1 MSVKNEIRMMV
12 IKIIFFIL
20 GFLAAVFNIAGY
32 YPLIPGWYCATI
44 KDMKKGRIFSIT
56 GLLLGAGFFMPSG
69 RMLKYILLIMM
80 IHISIGAYSMINK
93 RARRVVAG
101 AIIFVLTLTINII
114 RYRWIFYDTRYLIYG
129 ISEALIAF
137 GIYIFMSKFVSM
149 AFLLIE
155 REAEYEKPIVPQDKR
170 VVCLVTALGGLSTAF
185 KGIGGSRFFDEYEQ
199 EDNLKSEV
207 TGILCATCDGC
218 EVCWNKNQAI
228 LSGEINSMIKAVI
241 RHEKKDTIIDNSYVQ
256 RCKKYPKMVEEAINA
271 FGRMEVNKAW
281 YKRLL
286 DNRTVIAQQLDAM
299 TKVLENWSYDRQN
312 IDITKQ
318 FARAKIKREALE
330 CGIYVSEIHF
340 YKTKEERIIIT
351 SWIKS
356 ENGGVPV
363 KEFLR
368 CCEKITG
375 LRLRL
380 QKECKGILAQEMTEV
395 TIYED
400 VKYYVLTGFSG
411 QKKNTSM
418 VSGDNFSMFDT
429 DEGAYHI
436 CLSDGM
442 GSGVRAYQE
451 SELVVDLMEK
461 FIEAGFETDTAVK
474 LMNSAM
480 VLKGESDSFSTLD
493 LSSIDLYNGKLTM
506 IKIGAAATFIKR
518 KDEVTIVESE
528 SLPAGVDIEQDIEKI
543 TKNLKNGDFLVM
555 VTDGVIEY
563 LNVRNPQE
571 RLGAI
576 ISDITTD
583 NAGVLSQKVLDK
595 VLLDTGGYVMDD
607 MTVLAIGIWEK

>member
-1 MSVKNEIRMMV
+1 M
-12 IKIIFFIL
+12 
-20 GFLAAVFNIAGY
+20 
-32 YPLIPGWYCATI
+32 
-44 KDMKKGRIFSIT
+44 
-56 GLLLGAGFFMPSG
+56 
-69 RMLKYILLIMM
+69 
-80 IHISIGAYSMINK
+80 
-93 RARRVVAG
+93 
-101 AIIFVLTLTINII
+101 
-114 RYRWIFYDTRYLIYG
+114 
-129 ISEALIAF
+129 
-137 GIYIFMSKFVSM
+137 
-149 AFLLIE
+149 
-155 REAEYEKPIVPQDKR
+155 
-170 VVCLVTALGGLSTAF
+170 
-185 KGIGGSRFFDEYEQ
+185 
-199 EDNLKSEV
+199 
-207 TGILCATCDGC
+207 
-218 EVCWNKNQAI
+218 
-228 LSGEINSMIKAVI
+228 
-241 RHEKKDTIIDNSYVQ
+241 
-256 RCKKYPKMVEEAINA
+256 
-271 FGRMEVNKAW
+271 
-281 YKRLL
+281 
-286 DNRTVIAQQLDAM
+286 
-299 TKVLENWSYDRQN
+299 
-312 IDITKQ
+312 
-318 FARAKIKREALE
+318 
-330 CGIYVSEIHF
+330 
-340 YKTKEERIIIT
+340 
-351 SWIKS
+351 
-356 ENGGVPV
+356 PV
-363 KEFLR
+363 KEFFR